1 MELSLPP
8 SPAHLVGLRRAAR
21 VYLGEVASEAADDL
35 VLTLNEAAANAILY
49 GSGGGQP
56 VQVVV
61 HISDDVIEASVLDHG
76 PDLPAR
82 PPTDADTDALGV
94 RSRACGCC
102 AGWWMRCGSARARR
116 RSRATALQ
124 VPSGPNACLLY
135 GYSSVNSMIG
145 FSARASRAG
154 QPSRE

>member
-21 VYLGEVASEAADDL
+21 VYLGEVASEAADDI

-82 PPTDADTDALGV
+82 APN
-94 RSRACGCC
+94 
-102 AGWWMRCGSARARR
+102 RC
-116 RSRATALQ
+116 
-124 VPSGPNACLLY
+124 
-135 GYSSVNSMIG
+135 
-145 FSARASRAG
+145 
-154 QPSRE
+154 

>member
-1 MELSLPP
+1 MSHGTFSASLPGP
-8 SPAHLVGLRRAAR
+8 SRRAAASR
-21 VYLGEVASEAADDL
+21 SVYLGEVASEAADDI

-61 HISDDVIEASVLDHG
+61 HISDDVIVASVLDHG

-94 RSRACGCC
+94 RSRGL
-102 AGWWMRCGSARARR
+102 WLLRR
-116 RSRATALQ
+116 L
-124 VPSGPNACLLY
+124 G
-135 GYSSVNSMIG
+135 G
-145 FSARASRAG
+145 
-154 QPSRE
+154 

>member
-21 VYLGEVASEAADDL
+21 VYLGEVASEAADDI
-35 VLTLNEAAANAILY
+35 VLTLNEAATNAILY

-61 HISDDVIEASVLDHG
+61 HISDDVIEASVLDHR

-82 PPTDADTDALGV
+82 PPTDADTTRWACAAG
-94 RSRACGCC
+94 ACGCC

-124 VPSGPNACLLY
+124 APSGPNACLLY

-145 FSARASRAG
+145 FSARASRAC
-154 QPSRE
+154 QPSRG